1 MKKLLFLTPLLL
13 LSLALP
19 VQAAVW
25 QQGDAVL
32 LSNPNT
38 DDVYAAGGSVNVKAP
53 VTGDVYAAGGDITI
67 NQPVSQDVV
76 AAGGTLTLQSTVGD
90 DARLAGGTIIIN
102 SPVTDDLVIAGGNI
116 TINANVGGDLV
127 VVGGQVVVNGNVGG
141 SVKISAGSVTL
152 NGTYAGPLDIKAGEL
167 NLNGTYNSSGRFVAS
182 KTLAVQSGTVFN
194 APIEYYQPTG
204 QMNFTSYLKN
214 NATATYQASLA
225 PQEKT
230 TNWGG
235 VAAAAMGWFALV
247 TLVSAMVVMGLFI
260 GLGGSLVGQIAD
272 DLKKHFWL
280 RSAGGLIYFI
290 VLPVVSLILMI
301 TLIGMPLGL
310 LSLAIFIFSLIF
322 AKMVTAVILAAWL
335 VRQTKKNWTGWR
347 LWLVAVGFYIILRV
361 LGYIPIVGWLAG
373 ALAVCAVFGA
383 AFQTKWKLFKQMTSK

>member
-19 VQAAVW
+19 VQAAIW

-32 LSNPNT
+32 LSNPST
-38 DDVYAAGGSVNVKAP
+38 DDVYAAGGSVNVKSA
-53 VTGDVYAAGGDITI
+53 VTGDVYAAGGEITI
-67 NQPVSQDVV
+67 NQAISQDLV
-76 AAGGTLTLQSTVGD
+76 AAGGTLTILNTVGD
-90 DARLAGGTIIIN
+90 DARLAGGTITVN

-127 VVGGQVVVNGNVGG
+127 IAGGQVVVNGNVGG

-152 NGTYAGPLDIKAGEL
+152 NGIFTGPLEIKGGDL
-167 NLNGTYNSSGRFVAS
+167 NLNGTYNGAGRFVAS
-182 KTLAVQSGTVFN
+182 KTLAVQNGTVFN

-230 TNWGG
+230 KDWGG
-235 VAAAAMGWFALV
+235 VAAAAMGWFAVV
-247 TLVSAMVVMGLFI
+247 TLISAMLVMGLLI
-260 GLGGSLVGQIAD
+260 GLGGSFVGQIAD

-290 VLPVVSLILMI
+290 VLPVLSLILMI
-301 TLIGMPLGL
+301 TLIGLPLGL
-310 LSLAIFIFSLIF
+310 LSLAAFIFSLMF
-322 AKMVTAVILAAWL
+322 AKMVAAVILAAWL

-347 LWLVAVGFYIILRV
+347 LWLVAVAIYIVLRI
-361 LGYIPIVGWLAG
+361 LGYIPIIGWLAT
-373 ALAVCAVFGA
+373 ALVVCAVFGA
-383 AFQTKWKLFKQMTSK
+383 ALQTKWKLFKQMTTK